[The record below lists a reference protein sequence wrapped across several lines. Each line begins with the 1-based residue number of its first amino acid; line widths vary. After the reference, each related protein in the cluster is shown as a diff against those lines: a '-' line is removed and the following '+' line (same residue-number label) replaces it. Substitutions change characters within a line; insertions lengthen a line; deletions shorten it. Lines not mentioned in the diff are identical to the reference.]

1 MEKLEGLTAGHLK
14 SIFELTDFVQEKKP
28 GGSDRES
35 GLDAN
40 RQRKKQKK
48 AREAL
53 LKVKEQLQDQQAQ
66 EERQAREEKRAQ
78 EDLMR
83 ELDNDIA
90 RILEEE
96 ANEENRSLQPRSLE
110 GLSLYASEL
119 LRLRIDSSLT
129 RWKVCHFTLPSYCV
143 CELIA
148 ASVAGR
154 FVTLRFRVIVSA
166 NLLQPRSLEGLSL
179 YASELLCLR
188 IDSSL
193 GRWKVC
199 HFTLPSY
206 YVCEFTANE

>member
-14 SIFELTDFVQEKKP
+14 SIFELTDIVQEKKP
-28 GGSDRES
+28 SGSDRES
-35 GLDAN
+35 GSDAN

-119 LRLRIDSSLT
+119 LCLRIDSSLGH
-129 RWKVCHFTLPSYCV
+129 WKVCHFTLPSYCV
-143 CELIA
+143 CEYTA
-148 ASVAGR
+148 NECTGR
-154 FVTLRFRVIVSA
+154 FVTLRFRVIVSV
-166 NLLQPRSLEGLSL
+166 NILQPRSLEGLSL
-179 YASELLCLR
+179 YASKLLCL
-188 IDSSL
+188 
-193 GRWKVC
+193 
-199 HFTLPSY
+199 
-206 YVCEFTANE
+206 